1 VAEWWDEFIE
11 SREPLGWS
19 APEGTPRSLTP
30 HCVFIGPGPNALEVA
45 VASAGA
51 RPKAEDVRK
60 LWTLRQ
66 AKRPS
71 PVLVVIGY
79 DDGGHMK
86 AAVCGPVG
94 EHPPFVSG
102 LDLSQVERLADAAL
116 AEPTRHAAIR
126 FLVAMIPEAESD
138 LPGLRNAGLLAAQ
151 ELRNGVPRR
160 HDWDAACVAG
170 KHMLGLSG
178 RGLIERLGFKVD
190 SLSVRSNVLTIA
202 GGSKRAVAVF
212 LEEGETFEEVSEGFN
227 GTTAVSHALAVAD
240 NENLPWVVLT
250 RGREIRLYAAR
261 PDTGVGR
268 KGRSETFVEVNLA
281 LLPDQAAGYV
291 PLLFGSDALREGGTV
306 EQILGDSE
314 IFAADLASRLRQR
327 VYFEAVP
334 ALATAIARRMGDP
347 YDLTDED
354 LGFAY
359 EQTLV
364 VLFRLLFVA
373 YGEDRDLLPYRTNSK
388 YQTHSLKQIAR
399 HLADDRV
406 KGTVEFEA
414 HTEDHWEDVTQLW
427 RGVDK
432 GNRAWGLPAYNGGLF
447 SSDPAV
453 NRAGAALADIRL
465 SDAEFGP
472 ALSSLLVDV
481 GQDDVIGPVD
491 FRSLSVREFGTIYE
505 GLLESMLSIAQT
517 DLTLDAKDNYVPATA
532 SDTVEVHQGEV
543 YFHNRSGER
552 KATGS
557 YFTKPFAVEHLLDN
571 ALEPALDAHLVRVK
585 EHLDGGDDAK
595 AAEAFFDFRC
605 VDLAMGSG
613 HFLVAAV
620 DRIEA
625 RLANFLALNPIPAVN
640 KELALLRE
648 AAREHLGDL
657 ADGMEIETTS
667 LLRRQ
672 VARRCVYGVD
682 RNRIAVELARLAIWI
697 HTFVPG
703 LPLSF
708 LDHSLRQGDSL
719 TGIGTLDEALD
730 MLDPQASKTGNVSL
744 FRGPIEDFL
753 ARSATALRRLATIT
767 ERTAADIAEAR
778 QAHADALAAVEPARQ
793 LFDVLIAA
801 RLGEAAVPTT
811 LDEGSIGRDP
821 ALERATELVTNL
833 RSLHFPIAFPEVFLR
848 DNPGFDCL
856 LGNPPWEEA
865 TVEELG
871 FFVVRQPGLK
881 ALSPKDQKQAIA
893 AIRATRRDLVKEYE
907 AALAEAETARHLLLA
922 GPFPG
927 MGQGDP
933 DLYKAFTWRF
943 WSLLRLDGFIGIVLP
958 RSALT
963 ASGSAEWRRRVLSD
977 GEFVDVTVLH
987 NAGYWVFDDMDN
999 RKAVGLLAIHKGGA
1013 EPRRVWL
1020 RGPYSSRAA
1029 YETGLLAGPLEFA
1042 AQDFGSWSDGAS
1054 FPLIPSDRAGAVF
1067 RVLRGHPR
1075 LEDVT
1080 NWRCRP
1086 VTELHATSDKKHME
1100 LDADSQASL
1109 WPVYGGRS
1117 FEIWTPDRGSAQYF
1131 AWGDPKHL
1139 VPLLQDRRRRSF
1151 RRAGSPLAGMGI
1163 ETIGDETTLPC
1174 LGPRIA
1180 FRDIANRTNQR
1191 TVIASLVPPK
1201 VFLTNK
1207 APYLIWPNG
1216 DEHDQAYLLGVLSSM
1231 PLDWYARRVVEINL
1245 NFHLFRALPIP
1256 DAPRSDP
1263 LRKRVE
1269 HVAARLACVD
1279 DRFGDWASVLRAEV
1293 GTVAD
1298 EDRADLIAELDAAVA
1313 LLYGLS
1319 RPDLRVIYDTF
1330 HEGADYSEHEAR
1342 VLEHYGRLS

>member
-1 VAEWWDEFIE
+1 MAEWWDEFIE

-45 VASAGA
+45 VASAGT

-94 EHPPFVSG
+94 EHPPFISG

-347 YDLTDED
+347 FDLSDED

-373 YGEDRDLLPYRTNSK
+373 YGEDRDLLPYRTNSN

-406 KGTVEFEA
+406 KGTVEFET

-465 SDAEFGP
+465 TDAEFGP

-517 DLTLDAKDNYVPATA
+517 DLALDAKDNYVPAAT
-532 SDTVEVHQGEV
+532 SDAVEVHQGEV

-557 YFTKPFAVEHLLDN
+557 YFTKPFAVEHLLDH

-585 EHLDGGDDAK
+585 EHLDDGDDAK

-719 TGIGTLDEALD
+719 TGIGTLDEALH
-730 MLDPQASKTGNVSL
+730 MLDPQAAKTGNISL

-778 QAHADALAAVEPARQ
+778 QAHADALQAVEPARQ

-801 RLGEAAVPTT
+801 RLGKAVVPTT
-811 LDEGSIGRDP
+811 VSEESIARDPMLESSSSLVSELGSI
-821 ALERATELVTNL
+821 
-833 RSLHFPIAFPEVFLR
+833 HFPIAFPEVFLR
-848 DNPGFDCL
+848 QPPGFDCI
-856 LGNPPWEEA
+856 LGNPPWEKVK
-865 TVEELG
+865 VERPS
-871 FFVVRQPGLK
+871 FW
-881 ALSPKDQKQAIA
+881 
-893 AIRATRRDLVKEYE
+893 AIRYPGVKNMEPTDREALISDLEKRRPDLAQELLDEIEY
-907 AALAEAETARHLLLA
+907 ANRLKVALFN
-922 GPFPG
+922 GPYAG
-927 MGQGDP
+927 MGSGDP
-933 DLYKAFTWRF
+933 DLYKAFGWRMY
-943 WSLLRLDGFIGIVLP
+943 
-958 RSALT
+958 ALT
-963 ASGSAEWRRRVLSD
+963 RSEGFFGMVMPRTLLVGAGTKPWREEVVRRGQVL
-977 GEFVDVTVLH
+977 DVTTLY
-987 NAGYWVFDDMDN
+987 NAGGWAFDDMDT
-999 RKAVGLLAIHKGGA
+999 RKAIALIAYQRDSGG
-1013 EPRRVWL
+1013 RTITM
-1020 RGPYSSRAA
+1020 RGPFRSFAE
-1029 YETGLLAGPLEFA
+1029 YESGVELPGTSFEGDSFVEWSPTLA
-1042 AQDFGSWSDGAS
+1042 
-1054 FPLIPSDRAGAVF
+1054 FPLFPSPRSAGVF
-1067 RVLRGHPR
+1067 AKFLDSPR
-1075 LEDVT
+1075 LDAAVDGY
-1080 NWRCRP
+1080 RFRP
-1086 VTELHATSDKKHME
+1086 TRELHATDDKGYWTGHAAHE
-1100 LDADSQASL
+1100 G
-1109 WPVYGGRS
+1109 WPVYKGES
-1117 FEIWTPDRGSAQYF
+1117 FDHWVSDTGTHLGWADPDEVIPY
-1131 AWGDPKHL
+1131 
-1139 VPLLQDRRRRSF
+1139 LLEKRIRQQRNRRSAF
-1151 RRAGSPLAGMGI
+1151 SEFSHEWARDPS
-1163 ETIGDETTLPC
+1163 TLPC
-1174 LGPRIA
+1174 KHPRIS
-1180 FRDIANRTNQR
+1180 FRDITNRTNQR
-1191 TVIASLVPPK
+1191 TVIASLVPGG
-1201 VFLTNK
+1201 VFTTHLD
-1207 APYLIWPNG
+1207 PYLLRVRG
-1216 DEHDQAYLLGVLSSM
+1216 DARDEAYLLGILSSI
-1231 PLDWYARRVVEINL
+1231 PLDWYARRVVEGHL
-1245 NFHLFRALPIP
+1245 NYDLLNALPIP
-1256 DAPRSDP
+1256 QPGRNDSRRVRIEALVASLVVRDRQLLEWAKAVGHPDAATTD
-1263 LRKRVE
+1263 VT
-1269 HVAARLACVD
+1269 AAR
-1279 DRFGDWASVLRAEV
+1279 AE
-1293 GTVAD
+1293 
-1298 EDRADLIAELDAAVA
+1298 IDAICCD
-1313 LLYGLS
+1313 LYGLN
-1319 RPDLRVIYDTF
+1319 DQDVAEVFGTF
-1330 HEGADYSEHEAR
+1330 HNGWDFEEYLRQVQPFRGTA
-1342 VLEHYGRLS
+1342 

>member
-1 VAEWWDEFIE
+1 MAEWWDEFIE

-45 VASAGA
+45 VSSATT

-66 AKRPS
+66 ARRPS

-79 DDGGHMK
+79 NDGGDMK

-94 EHPPFVSG
+94 EHPPFISG

-116 AEPTRHAAIR
+116 AEPTRHAAVR

-160 HDWDAACVAG
+160 ADWDAACLAG
-170 KHMLGLSG
+170 KNMLGLSG
-178 RGLIERLGFKVD
+178 RSLIERLGFKVD

-227 GTTAVSHALAVAD
+227 GTTAVSHALAVAG

-268 KGRSETFVEVNLA
+268 KGRSETFVAVNLA

-314 IFAADLASRLRQR
+314 IFAADLATRLRQR

-432 GNRAWGLPAYNGGLF
+432 GNRSWGLPAYNGGLF

-517 DLTLDAKDNYVPATA
+517 DLTLDAKDNYVPAGT
-532 SDTVEVHQGEV
+532 SDTVEVQQGEV

-557 YFTKPFAVEHLLDN
+557 YFTKPFAVKHLLDH

-585 EHLDGGDDAK
+585 AHLDSGDDAK

-682 RNRIAVELARLAIWI
+682 RNRIAVELARLGIWI

-730 MLDPQASKTGNVSL
+730 MLDPHAADTGNVSL
-744 FRGPIEDFL
+744 FRQTIEDFIGR
-753 ARSATALRRLATIT
+753 ASEALRRLATIT
-767 ERTAADIAEAR
+767 ERTPADINEAR
-778 QAHADALAAVEPARQ
+778 AAHLQAAKAVEPARQ
-793 LFDVLIAA
+793 LFDVLVAA
-801 RLGEAAVPTT
+801 RLGEAAVPVGVTE
-811 LDEGSIGRDP
+811 DSIAKDP
-821 ALERATELVTNL
+821 ALSRAADLVDEL
-833 RSLHFPIAFPEVFLR
+833 RSIHFPLAFPEVFLR
-848 DNPGFDCL
+848 DNPGFDCVI
-856 LGNPPWEEA
+856 GNPPWEEA

-871 FFVVRQPGLK
+871 FFALRQPGLK
-881 ALSPKDQKQAIA
+881 SMSQAEQKQQVAQLRIERPDLVEEYDAAIA
-893 AIRATRRDLVKEYE
+893 AADLTRRI
-907 AALAEAETARHLLLA
+907 LLR
-922 GPFPG
+922 GPYPG

-933 DLYKAFTWRF
+933 DLYKAFIWRF
-943 WSLLRLDGFIGIVLP
+943 WALACRGGQLGVVLP
-958 RSALT
+958 RSVFVT
-963 ASGSAEWRRRVLSD
+963 QGSSEWRIAVLPHSQVEVVFAKNRGEWLFTDVNPGYPVTLVSARVKTTEPKLRVRGTFESMAAFTAGMALPPTEVPLD
-977 GEFVDVTVLH
+977 RLRAVDSYLCVPSLDSRE
-987 NAGYWVFDDMDN
+987 ALELFS
-999 RKAVGLLAIHKGGA
+999 LLIRSPAFGD
-1013 EPRRVWL
+1013 PD
-1020 RGPYSSRAA
+1020 RGDWRA
-1029 YETGLLAGPLEFA
+1029 
-1042 AQDFGSWSDGAS
+1042 
-1054 FPLIPSDRAGAVF
+1054 RA
-1067 RVLRGHPR
+1067 
-1075 LEDVT
+1075 
-1080 NWRCRP
+1080 C
-1086 VTELHATSDKKHME
+1086 TELHATN
-1100 LDADSQASL
+1100 DASEYFAPDSADH
-1109 WPVYGGRS
+1109 PVYNHRNVGHFRFMPSEGPFS
-1117 FEIWTPDRGSAQYF
+1117 FGPFEEDCRKLQLRRES
-1131 AWGDPKHL
+1131 AWGKKNSPFTEMPREWAFDPT
-1139 VPLLQDRRRRSF
+1139 Q
-1151 RRAGSPLAGMGI
+1151 
-1163 ETIGDETTLPC
+1163 LPARN
-1174 LGPRIA
+1174 PRIV
-1180 FRDIANRTNQR
+1180 FRDVIHSSNPRKVWACLAPANT
-1191 TVIASLVPPK
+1191 L
-1201 VFLTNK
+1201 LTNK
-1207 APYLIWPNG
+1207 APYLVFPRG
-1216 DEHDQAYLLGVLSSM
+1216 DLRAQAYVLGCLGSSAV
-1231 PLDWYARRVVEINL
+1231 DWFGHQRINL
-1245 NFHLFRALPIP
+1245 NLNFFILNSIPIP
-1256 DAPRSDP
+1256 AMPDDFRGE
-1263 LRKRVE
+1263 RIG
-1269 HVAARLACVD
+1269 RLAATLALGSE
-1279 DRFGDWASVLRAEV
+1279 RSQYGSWPELAL
-1293 GTVAD
+1293 D
-1298 EDRADLIAELDAAVA
+1298 EDRSIEEMLAELDALVCSLFGIKASQ
-1313 LLYGLS
+1313 LS
-1319 RPDLRVIYDTF
+1319 VIFDRPTRPPLSLVRKFLASIDL
-1330 HEGADYSEHEAR
+1330 
-1342 VLEHYGRLS
+1342 

>member
-1 VAEWWDEFIE
+1 
-11 SREPLGWS
+11 
-19 APEGTPRSLTP
+19 
-30 HCVFIGPGPNALEVA
+30 
-45 VASAGA
+45 
-51 RPKAEDVRK
+51 
-60 LWTLRQ
+60 
-66 AKRPS
+66 
-71 PVLVVIGY
+71 VLVVIGY
-79 DDGGHMK
+79 DHGGDMK

-94 EHPPFVSG
+94 EHPPFISG

-116 AEPTRHAAIR
+116 AEPTRHAAVR

-160 HDWDAACVAG
+160 ADWDAACVAG
-170 KHMLGLSG
+170 KNMLGLSG
-178 RGLIERLGFKVD
+178 RSLIERLGFKVD

-306 EQILGDSE
+306 EQILSDSE
-314 IFAADLASRLRQR
+314 IFAADLATRLRQR

-347 YDLTDED
+347 YDLSDED

-465 SDAEFGP
+465 TDAEFGP

-505 GLLESMLSIAQT
+505 GLLESMLSVAQT
-517 DLTLDAKDNYVPATA
+517 DLALDAKDNYVPAAT

-557 YFTKPFAVEHLLDN
+557 YFTKPFAVEHLLDH

-585 EHLDGGDDAK
+585 QHLEGGDDAK

-640 KELALLRE
+640 QELALLRE

-657 ADGMEIETTS
+657 ADGTEIESTS

-719 TGIGTLDEALD
+719 VGLGTVQEALD
-730 MLDPQASKTGNVSL
+730 YLDPAGAGA
-744 FRGPIEDFL
+744 GPSILSGAVEDFL
-753 ARSATALRRLATIT
+753 DTAAESLRRLGRVV
-767 ERTAADIAEAR
+767 ERGPADIIEAR
-778 QAHADALAAVEPARQ
+778 RLHEEGLAAVEPVRG
-793 LFDVLIAA
+793 LFDHIVAA
-801 RLGEAAVPTT
+801 RLGAVARP
-811 LDEGSIGRDP
+811 EMSIGTDP
-821 ALERATELVTNL
+821 ALGL
-833 RSLHFPIAFPEVFLR
+833 REPLKRGLAAKIGEAVGSMQPVHFPIAFPEVFVR
-848 DNPGFDCL
+848 SDPGFDCII
-856 LGNPPWEEA
+856 GNPPWEEA

-871 FFVVRQPGLK
+871 YWALRYPGLK
-881 ALSPKDQKQAIA
+881 SLPSREQKETIKRLRHERQ
-893 AIRATRRDLVKEYE
+893 DLVAEYE
-907 AALAEAETARHLLLA
+907 SEVLDMQRLKRMLFA
-922 GPFPG
+922 GPYPG
-927 MGQGDP
+927 MSKGDP
-933 DLYKAFTWRF
+933 DLYKAFCWRF
-943 WSLLRLDGFIGIVLP
+943 WSLARSGGTVGVVLP
-958 RSALT
+958 RSALMS
-963 ASGSAEWRRRVLSD
+963 AGSSEWREEVLGAGRFSD
-977 GEFVDVTVLH
+977 IALLLNNG
-987 NAGYWVFDDMDN
+987 GWVFDEVHQQYTVALVAIEKQVPPDP
-999 RKAVGLLAIHKGGA
+999 AVVAI
-1013 EPRRVWL
+1013 
-1020 RGPYSSRAA
+1020 RGPFSGIERYRDGMARPPALIEVNALREWSEGCAFPAISSEEGLRVFLKMKAHPPLGSDVGWRAR
-1029 YETGLLAGPLEFA
+1029 PLREF
-1042 AQDFGSWSDGAS
+1042 
-1054 FPLIPSDRAGAVF
+1054 
-1067 RVLRGHPR
+1067 
-1075 LEDVT
+1075 
-1080 NWRCRP
+1080 
-1086 VTELHATSDKKHME
+1086 HATDDRRRFEFDPPNTSD
-1100 LDADSQASL
+1100 L
-1109 WPVYGGRS
+1109 WPVYKGSS
-1117 FEIWTPDRGSAQYF
+1117 FNLWQPDTGTYF
-1131 AWGDPKHL
+1131 AWGDPLQLLPH
-1139 VPLLQDRRRRSF
+1139 LQDKRLRQVGNRRSAF
-1151 RRAGSPLAGMGI
+1151 HEMSLDWAEAR
-1163 ETIGDETTLPC
+1163 ETLPC
-1174 LGPRIA
+1174 LAPRIA
-1180 FRDIANRTNQR
+1180 VRDVTNRTNQR
-1191 TVIASLVPPK
+1191 TVIASLVPPRT
-1201 VFLTNK
+1201 FLTNQ
-1207 APYLIWPNG
+1207 ACYLLWPDG
-1216 DEHDQAYLLGVLSSM
+1216 DEIDQAFLLGVLSSI
-1231 PLDWYARRVVEINL
+1231 PLDWCARSVVETHV
-1245 NFHLFRALPIP
+1245 NFHLLNTFPV
-1256 DAPRSDP
+1256 PRLNRNSE
-1263 LRKRVE
+1263 LHRLVTTT
-1269 HVAARLACVD
+1269 VARL
-1279 DRFGDWASVLRAEV
+1279 V
-1293 GTVAD
+1293 GAD
-1298 EDRADLIAELDAAVA
+1298 ERFDEWTGKVDPSAVPAESEGDRADLIALLDAAVGRA
-1313 LLYGLS
+1313 YGLS
-1319 RPDLRVIYDTF
+1319 QQDLRVVFETF
-1330 HEGADYSEHEAR
+1330 HSGWNHAERLDR
-1342 VLEHYGRLS
+1342 VLSHYRSIG